1 MSQTISLNQLIDLGF
16 HIYLENTIRQDQV
29 IKSRKLIAN
38 VYGKQ
43 LVAVLIKQKKYREL
57 FSDFLSKL
65 RLSRNF
71 RDRQMYL

>member
-57 FSDFLSKL
+57 FYDFLSKL